1 MICPDECAACH
12 GTPAGSGRV
21 GTNDRARLIPADD
34 TLYAIAR
41 ELVRTVTNK
50 VTTDWALRENVR
62 AHLRVPIRIIA
73 TTDTLATRR
82 SGAALTVRGR
92 DCWIKCL
99 PPGQAATLPI
109 GD

>member
-1 MICPDECAACH
+1 MRRMSWD
-12 GTPAGSGRV
+12 TGRYW
-21 GTNDRARLIPADD
+21 TCLNQRRRSELRRND

-50 VTTDWALRENVR
+50 VTTDWAIRENVR

>member
-12 GTPAGSGRV
+12 GTPVGIGRV

-62 AHLRVPIRIIA
+62 VHLRVPIRII
-73 TTDTLATRR
+73 RNY
-82 SGAALTVRGR
+82 GYPR
-92 DCWIKCL
+92 DRQEWSHADRPWAGL
-99 PPGQAATLPI
+99 L
-109 GD
+109 D